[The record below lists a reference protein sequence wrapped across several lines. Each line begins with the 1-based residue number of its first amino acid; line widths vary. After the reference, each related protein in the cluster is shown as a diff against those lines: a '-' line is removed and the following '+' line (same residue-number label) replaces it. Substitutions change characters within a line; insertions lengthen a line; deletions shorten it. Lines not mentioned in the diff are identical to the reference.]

1 MEIFLAGVFF
11 VAAGY
16 QVVAMLAAIAF
27 LVRRKPVLSRWPG
40 VSILKPTVA
49 GDSGDEVALD
59 SHRRMTYAGPFEVLV
74 SPEEGPATPNRKVG
88 KLMLLGNRARYDVWV
103 LNDSDI
109 RVPPEYLDRVVA
121 PLEDPKVGLVTS
133 LFRASADTPAGV
145 AESVW
150 IATGFMPSLLVAR
163 VVGVREYGVGATL
176 AFRKADLDR
185 TGGFAAIAGYIADDY
200 MLAKRITELG
210 LRAELAPTVV
220 ETTLGGG
227 WADVWR
233 HQLRWARTIR
243 VSRADGYVGI
253 PVTHAGLWA
262 LLLLLAGAPG
272 LAAALTGLRIAMAW
286 ISGTRVLG
294 CPLAARF
301 FWTAPLL
308 DLASFAVWAAGLMGN
323 RVIWQGREMTLSPD
337 GRILTGAAS
346 IEQMAARR

>member
-1 MEIFLAGVFF
+1 MEIVLAGVFF

-16 QVVAMLAAIAF
+16 QVVAMLAALAF
-27 LVRRKPVLSRWPG
+27 WARRKPAPSRWPG

-49 GDSGDEVALD
+49 GDSGDAAALD

-176 AFRKADLDR
+176 AFRKSDLDR
-185 TGGFAAIAGYIADDY
+185 TGGFAAIADYIADDY

-272 LAAALTGLRIAMAW
+272 LAALLTALRIAMAW
-286 ISGTRVLG
+286 MTGALVLG

-308 DLASFAVWAAGLMGN
+308 DVASFGVWAAGLGGN
-323 RVIWQGREMTLSPD
+323 RVLWQGRELTLSPE

-346 IEQMAARR
+346 VEQVAGRR

>member
-1 MEIFLAGVFF
+1 MEIVLAGVFF

-16 QVVAMLAAIAF
+16 QAVAMLAALAF
-27 LVRRKPVLSRWPG
+27 LMRRKPAPSRSPG

-49 GDSGDEVALD
+49 GDSGDAAAIE

-88 KLMLLGNRARYDVWV
+88 KLMLLGERARYDVWV

-109 RVPPEYLDRVVA
+109 RVPADYLDRVVA

-185 TGGFAAIAGYIADDY
+185 IGGFAAIAGYIADDY
-200 MLAKRITELG
+200 MLARRITELG
-210 LRAELAPTVV
+210 LRAELASTVV
-220 ETTLGGG
+220 ETTVGGSWG
-227 WADVWR
+227 DVWR
-233 HQLRWARTIR
+233 HQVRWARTIR

-253 PVTHAGLWA
+253 PVTQAGLWA
-262 LLLLLAGAPG
+262 LLLLLAGEPG
-272 LAAALTGLRIAMAW
+272 LAAALTGLRTAMAW
-286 ISGTRVLG
+286 MSGAAVLR
-294 CPLAARF
+294 CPLAARW
-301 FWTAPLL
+301 FWAAPLL
-308 DLASFAVWAAGLMGN
+308 DVVAFGVWAAGLAGD
-323 RVIWQGREMTLSPD
+323 RVVWQGRQMTLSPE
-337 GRILTGAAS
+337 GRILPDRAS
-346 IEQMAARR
+346 VEETAARR